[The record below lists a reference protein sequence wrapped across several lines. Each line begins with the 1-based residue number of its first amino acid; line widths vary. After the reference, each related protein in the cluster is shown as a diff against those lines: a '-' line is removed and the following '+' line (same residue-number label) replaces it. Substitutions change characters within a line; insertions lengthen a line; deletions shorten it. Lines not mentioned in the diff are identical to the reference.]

1 MCTEYMVRP
10 GMPVQKAM
18 PILKKHG
25 VAAINWGFVSGKTGT
40 VWGWK
45 TKKGKN
51 LNELRKQKE
60 NILQPGEAFPEPKV
74 WFHDIYRV
82 DGTPY
87 SKDEIDFIKKMAGKQ
102 RKE

>member
-1 MCTEYMVRP
+1 
-10 GMPVQKAM
+10 M
-18 PILKKHG
+18 PIVKKHN

-45 TKKGKN
+45 TKKGNN
-51 LNELRKQKE
+51 LNELRKQKD

-87 SKDEIDFIKKMAGKQ
+87 SQDEIDFIRKMTE
-102 RKE
+102 RN